1 MEKIGILFCAK
12 ELHECLKHLR
22 PVIGGLENKLPWN
35 PEPLLMVQ
43 PQSEPA
49 PSFDAY
55 CLLEYRLPP
64 THPLAFFL
72 LPQLVHLLVCRL
84 LRTTEFWAID
94 QQRVPFQSF
103 PSPLLEENS

>member
-1 MEKIGILFCAK
+1 MGIEKIGILFCAK

-64 THPLAFFL
+64 THPLAFFFATST
-72 LPQLVHLLVCRL
+72 CA
-84 LRTTEFWAID
+84 FAC
-94 QQRVPFQSF
+94 VPFAQDY
-103 PSPLLEENS
+103 